1 MESNF
6 YRIKLLNAILY
17 FARNTKKLNL
27 TKVLKL
33 LYLLDFQHFKE
44 TGYPSINLVYYAWSL
59 GPVPKDF
66 YEEVKD
72 GNVPDDFAG
81 KCVIIPSGRW
91 EQDFPDRSEYIF
103 KSIKEPDMNVFS
115 PHEIRIIENL
125 CEIYRDATA
134 TQMKEVTHLPKQP
147 WDTTKNEKG
156 LYKYIDYLLSIDDT
170 SPLSVDEAR
179 EKLEEHF
186 EILNNFG
193 LNPTKVE

>member
-44 TGYPSINLVYYAWSL
+44 TGYPSINLVYYTWSL
-59 GPVPKDF
+59 GPVPTDF

>member
-1 MESNF
+1 MVSNF
-6 YRIKLLNAILY
+6 YRVKLLNAILH
-17 FARNTKKLNL
+17 FARNTRKPNL
-27 TKVLKL
+27 TKILKL

-44 TGYPSINLVYYAWSL
+44 TGYPSINLVYYTWPH

-72 GNVPDDFAG
+72 GNVPEDFAG
-81 KCVIIPSGRW
+81 KCAIIPSGRW

-103 KSIKEPDMNVFS
+103 KSIKEPDMSVFT
-115 PHEIRIIENL
+115 PHELRIIESL

-134 TQMKEVTHLPKQP
+134 QQMKEVTHLPKQP
-147 WDTTKNEKG
+147 WDTTKKERG
-156 LYKYIDYLLSIDDT
+156 LYQYIDYLLSIDDT
-170 SPLSVDEAR
+170 SPFSIDEAR

>member
-6 YRIKLLNAILY
+6 YRVKLLNAILY
-17 FARNTKKLNL
+17 FARNTRKPNL
-27 TKVLKL
+27 TKILKL
-33 LYLLDFQHFKE
+33 LYLLDFQHSKE
-44 TGYPSINLVYYAWSL
+44 TGYPSINLVYYTWPH
-59 GPVPKDF
+59 GPVPKNF

-72 GNVPDDFAG
+72 GDVPEDFAG
-81 KCVIIPSGRW
+81 KCAIIPSGRW

-103 KSIKEPDMNVFS
+103 KSIKEPDMSVFT
-115 PHEIRIIENL
+115 PHEMRIIKNL

-134 TQMKEVTHLPKQP
+134 KQMKEVTHLPKQP
-147 WDTTKNEKG
+147 WDTTKKEKG
-156 LYKYIDYLLSIDDT
+156 LYQYIDYLLSIDDT
-170 SPLSVDEAR
+170 SPFSIDEAR

>member
-1 MESNF
+1 MESNY
-6 YRIKLLNAILY
+6 YRAKLLNAILY
-17 FARNTKKLNL
+17 FARNTKKPNL
-27 TKVLKL
+27 TKILKL
-33 LYLLDFQHFKE
+33 LYFLDFQHSKE
-44 TGYPSINLVYYAWSL
+44 TGYPCVNLLYYAWKH

-72 GNVPDDFAG
+72 GNVPKDFAG
-81 KCVIIPSGRW
+81 KFVIIPSDQL
-91 EQDFPDRSEYIF
+91 EQDFPEYIF
-103 KSIKEPDMNVFS
+103 KPIKEPDMSLFT
-115 PHEIRIIENL
+115 PHEIRIIETL

-134 TQMKEVTHLPKQP
+134 RQMKEVTHLPKEP

-156 LYKYIDYLLSIDDT
+156 PYQYIDYLLSIDDT
-170 SPLSVDEAR
+170 SPFSIDEAR

>member
-1 MESNF
+1 MVSNF
-6 YRIKLLNAILY
+6 YRVKLINAILC
-17 FARNTKKLNL
+17 FAHNTRKPNL
-27 TKVLKL
+27 TKILKL

-44 TGYPSINLVYYAWSL
+44 TGYPSINLVYYTWPH

-72 GNVPDDFAG
+72 GNVPEDFAG
-81 KCVIIPSGRW
+81 KCAIIPSGRW

-103 KSIKEPDMNVFS
+103 KSIKEPDMSVFT
-115 PHEIRIIENL
+115 PHELRIIESL

-134 TQMKEVTHLPKQP
+134 QQMKEVTHLPKQP
-147 WDTTKNEKG
+147 WDTTKKERG
-156 LYKYIDYLLSIDDT
+156 LYQYIDYLLSIDDT
-170 SPLSVDEAR
+170 SPFSIDEAR

>member
-6 YRIKLLNAILY
+6 YRVKLLNAILH
-17 FARNTKKLNL
+17 FARNTRKPNL

-44 TGYPSINLVYYAWSL
+44 TGYPSINLVYYTWPH

-72 GNVPDDFAG
+72 GNVPEDFAG
-81 KCVIIPSGRW
+81 KCVIIPSDRW
-91 EQDFPDRSEYIF
+91 EQDFPGRSEYIF

-115 PHEIRIIENL
+115 PHEIRIIKSL

-156 LYKYIDYLLSIDDT
+156 LYQYIDYLLSIDDT
-170 SPLSVDEAR
+170 SSLSVDEAR
-179 EKLEEHF
+179 DKLEEHF